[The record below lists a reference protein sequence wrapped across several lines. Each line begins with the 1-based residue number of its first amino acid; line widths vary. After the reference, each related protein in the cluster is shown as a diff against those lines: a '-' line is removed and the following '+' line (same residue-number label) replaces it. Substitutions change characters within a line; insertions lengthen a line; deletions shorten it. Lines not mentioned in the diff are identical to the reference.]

1 MARPR
6 GLAAALASL
15 AVLMLA
21 GPPRAAAASF
31 PTGYRFQT
39 IRQGRVSVHFHQ
51 GLEAMA
57 REAAALSDEI
67 LAEYARRYTGRPRH
81 VHVVLADADDEP
93 NGFAS
98 PFPFPLVQIRVAA
111 PDGTSEM
118 GAHEGWLRL
127 VLTHELAHVVHL
139 EEAHGLPG
147 FGRKLFGR
155 APFLFPNTLS
165 PTWLIEGLAT
175 REETRL
181 TAFGRGR
188 SSDTRMLVRA
198 GALEGRFMAQDEAV
212 LGLDAW
218 PSGLAP
224 YLVGEEYLR
233 SLEQAHGERTLP
245 ELSRV
250 HSGRLLPWLDERT
263 ARMVTG
269 RSHHESWASFE
280 QAEKARAE
288 ELATRVR
295 ARGETASTALTT
307 RGVRQTAP
315 RFSPDGSQVAYT
327 SSALERRRELRV
339 MRADGGADRAVAER
353 NGGSVVA
360 WTPDGASLVFDEP
373 EVFRRFEQRSDLR
386 VVELK
391 SGRVRWLTRGLR
403 ASEPD
408 VGREGVVVF
417 VRRHPDRSE
426 LAAIGLD
433 GTGLRELTRSPAGT
447 YWSGPR
453 FGPRGERVAAARLG
467 PDGALDVVVLDLAS
481 GALLELTA
489 DRARDM
495 EPAWTPDG
503 GSLVF
508 RSDRDGVSNLY
519 RVAAAGGPLE
529 RVSDV
534 LGGAFA
540 PDVSPDGRDVV
551 FASYAARGYDVRLMP
566 LAAAGPA
573 DPYLD
578 EYGRGGGDPEPAAG
592 EARAYR
598 PFPAA
603 LPRFWTPLVI
613 LDDEETRLGAATAGV
628 DPLLRHAWLLDL
640 RYGLES
646 ERLSTRASYR
656 YDRFTPSFQ
665 LDLREDFELDPAGVV
680 RTREAALALAYPLA
694 VGRRSSQTLAL
705 GWRRSL
711 ESLLAG
717 ERPSLDLGGVFASW
731 SLDTARRWPF
741 SVSPIDGARL
751 RLGVLLE
758 DPALGS
764 ELSLTKLTGDAR
776 AYLRLSGR
784 GDVLALRGAGGATLG
799 EPGFRRSYSL
809 GGFGGSSLDE
819 IALANRGVLR
829 GFTDDAFRGRHFAN
843 AGAELRLPL
852 AHPQRGYRSAPVFL
866 RHLHAAAFVDAG
878 STWSESFDWSEV
890 HTGFG
895 VALGLDAN
903 VSHALP
909 LTVTL
914 GVARGTGPSGDTRV
928 YFRAGLSY

>member
-1 MARPR
+1 MARTRR
-6 GLAAALASL
+6 GLAVVLASL
-15 AVLMLA
+15 ALLVLPA
-21 GPPRAAAASF
+21 PRTEAASF
-31 PTGYRFQT
+31 PPGFRFQT
-39 IRQGRVSVHFHQ
+39 IRHGRVSVHFHQ
-51 GLEAMA
+51 GLEATA
-57 REAAALSDEI
+57 RVTASLAEQI
-67 LAEYARRYTGRPRH
+67 LAEYARRYAGRPRH
-81 VHVVLADADDEP
+81 LHVVLADEDDEP

-98 PFPFPLVQIRVAA
+98 PFPYPLVQIRVAA

-139 EEAHGLPG
+139 EEAHGLPA

-188 SSDTRMLVRA
+188 SSDTRMLLRA
-198 GALEGRFMAQDEAV
+198 AALEGRFPRQDEAM

-218 PSGLAP
+218 PAGLAP

-233 SLEQAHGERTLP
+233 GLEQAHGDDTLP
-245 ELSRV
+245 GLSRV
-250 HSGRLLPWLDERT
+250 HSGRLVPWLDERT
-263 ARMVTG
+263 AHMVTG

-280 QAEKARAE
+280 DAEKARAE
-288 ELATRVR
+288 ELAARVR
-295 ARGETASTALTT
+295 ARGETASAALTG

-315 RFSPDGSQVAYT
+315 RFSPDGSLVAYT

-339 MRADGGADRAVAER
+339 VRADGGGDRALAER

-360 WTPDGASLVFDEP
+360 WTRDGAALVFDEP
-373 EVFRRFEQRSDLR
+373 EAFRRFEQRSDLR
-386 VVELK
+386 LVELA
-391 SGRVRWLTRGLR
+391 SGRVRRLTHGLR

-408 VGREGVVVF
+408 AGPDNSVVF

-426 LAAIGLD
+426 LATIGLD
-433 GTGLRELTRSPAGT
+433 GTGLRELTRSPPGT

-453 FGPRGERVAAARLG
+453 FSPRGERVAAARLG
-467 PDGALDVVVLDLAS
+467 PDGALDVVVLDLS
-481 GALLELTA
+481 TLGLLALTA

-503 GSLVF
+503 ESLLF
-508 RSDRDGVSNLY
+508 RSDRDGISNLY
-519 RVAAAGGPLE
+519 RVPAAGGPLE

-540 PDVSPDGRDVV
+540 PDVSPDGRSVA
-551 FASYAARGYDVRLMP
+551 FAAYAARGYDVRLMP
-566 LAAAGPA
+566 LVARGPA
-573 DPYLD
+573 EAYLD
-578 EYGRGGGDPEPAAG
+578 EYAQGLPAPELAAG
-592 EARAYR
+592 AATAYR
-598 PFPAA
+598 PLPAA
-603 LPRFWTPLVI
+603 LPRFWTPLVFV
-613 LDDEETRLGAATAGV
+613 DDEETRLGAATAGA
-628 DPLLRHAWLLDL
+628 DPLLRHAYVLDL

-656 YDRFTPSFQ
+656 YDRFAPTFQ
-665 LDLREDFELDPAGVV
+665 LDLKDDFELAPSGVF
-680 RTREAALALAYPLA
+680 RAREAALSLAYPLA
-694 VGRRSSQTLAL
+694 LGRRSAQSVAL
-705 GWRRSL
+705 GWRRGR
-711 ESLLAG
+711 ESSLAG
-717 ERPSLDLGGVFASW
+717 ARPSLDLGGAFASW

-741 SVSPIDGARL
+741 SISPIDGARL

-776 AYLRLSGR
+776 GYLRLSGR
-784 GDVLALRGAGGATLG
+784 GDVLALRAAGGATLG

-819 IALANRGVLR
+819 VALANRGVLR
-829 GFTDDAFRGRHFAN
+829 GFPDDTFRGRQFAN
-843 AGAELRLPL
+843 ASAELRLPL
-852 AHPQRGYRSAPVFL
+852 LHPQRGYRSAPVFL
-866 RHLHAAAFVDAG
+866 RHLHAAVFVDAG
-878 STWSESFDWSEV
+878 SAWSESFEWGEV
-890 HTGFG
+890 RTGFG

-914 GVARGTGPSGDTRV
+914 GVAQGSGPSGDTRV